1 MPHPSN
7 AVSSQNKQ
15 QKAATVFVHSS
26 KETRAIALKLAGITD
41 SASKIKQIR
50 MIGWGHNG
58 SHIQRHSKFIEGS
71 NVCVY

>member
-41 SASKIKQIR
+41 SASKIKQI
-50 MIGWGHNG
+50 
-58 SHIQRHSKFIEGS
+58 
-71 NVCVY
+71 